1 MENNTDKQNINM
13 DVESSEETFQA
24 DKQADLEEV
33 NEERTGVSL
42 KKPEGSENSG
52 GSAAGSE
59 DVNESDSALNSDGA
73 AALNQE
79 EQEAEMPEEGK
90 KRSKGME
97 ALTWVRDI
105 VIAIVIALVISQ
117 FITPTIVQ
125 EHSMDNTLHS
135 GDYLILWKM
144 AYKFD
149 NEPEYGDIVVF
160 KSDLMDQ
167 DNHKKLLIKRVIA
180 VGGDTIAISDGV
192 VYRNG
197 EPLDEPYTK
206 DGFTNGGLDETVV
219 PEGELFLMG
228 DNRVSSRDSR
238 DSMIGF
244 VDEDLLIGKAVLRL
258 FPFNKIG
265 SVYGNEDQ
273 DK

>member
-1 MENNTDKQNINM
+1 MLTGGIKYIMENNNTEKQNVN
-13 DVESSEETFQA
+13 EEAKSSDETFQA
-24 DKQADLEEV
+24 ADNADEVQEEKMAA
-33 NEERTGVSL
+33 VSL
-42 KKPEGSENSG
+42 KKTGSGESG
-52 GSAAGSE
+52 DFSEAG
-59 DVNESDSALNSDGA
+59 VNINESGA
-73 AALNQE
+73 DTVLKNEMSE
-79 EQEAEMPEEGK
+79 ETK

-105 VIAIVIALVISQ
+105 VIAVVIALVISQ

-125 EHSMDNTLHS
+125 EHSMDDTLHS

-160 KSDLMDQ
+160 KSDLVDQ

-180 VGGDTIAISDGV
+180 VGGDTISISDGV

-258 FPFNKIG
+258 FPFDKIG
-265 SVYGNEDQ
+265 SVYGDEEQ
-273 DK
+273 SK